1 MNACF
6 FFLPVFNILHLNN
19 GLKKK
24 KKSRNKEKKK
34 KMKDQINKI

>member
-1 MNACF
+1 MHV

-19 GLKKK
+19 GLKRKK

-34 KMKDQINKI
+34 KMKDQINRI